1 MEYIAYYFA
10 VGLVLLIRNKNIF
23 IIFFT
28 LIWFAFVG
36 LRYENG
42 VDWFQTLGM
51 MERGIE
57 IAKNFSN
64 SFIGYNLV
72 DSEILYK
79 FISLALGLFDLPAS
93 AFIIIVSAIEAFLI
107 HQLLKCSPNYKI
119 AAMVIMAT
127 FTLHFGFNAIR
138 QGLALISLVAA
149 IRIMDGRIGIV
160 STLVA
165 LTSHWASLPLIS
177 GILFYTKLKKYFVLY
192 SAIFVIAIFGLFFY
206 LPLDLFVLRF
216 GEAPAQYEVSG
227 VGLKFLFALC
237 FSLITL
243 IFIKPENYKFL
254 IAIITILYC
263 IVLLYSP
270 FMRFFYFTVY
280 FALLYSSTYPVK
292 SNSAKV
298 IILTF
303 AFSLGLFE
311 WQEILRF
318 KSCENCGEWFP
329 YNSIILN

>member
-1 MEYIAYYFA
+1 MEYIAYYFV
-10 VGLVLLIRNKNIF
+10 VGLFLLIPNKNLF

-28 LIWFAFVG
+28 LTWFTFVG

-79 FISLALGLFDLPAS
+79 FISLARGLFDLPAS
-93 AFIIIVSAIEAFLI
+93 AFIIIVSALEALLI

-149 IRIMDGRIGIV
+149 IRIIDGRIGIV

-177 GILFYTKLKKYFVLY
+177 GILFYTKL
-192 SAIFVIAIFGLFFY
+192 
-206 LPLDLFVLRF
+206 
-216 GEAPAQYEVSG
+216 
-227 VGLKFLFALC
+227 
-237 FSLITL
+237 
-243 IFIKPENYKFL
+243 
-254 IAIITILYC
+254 
-263 IVLLYSP
+263 
-270 FMRFFYFTVY
+270 
-280 FALLYSSTYPVK
+280 
-292 SNSAKV
+292 
-298 IILTF
+298 
-303 AFSLGLFE
+303 
-311 WQEILRF
+311 
-318 KSCENCGEWFP
+318 
-329 YNSIILN
+329 